1 MTTYHFR
8 VLRYV
13 HDVSTEEFVNI
24 GVVMW
29 IPEHSTLM
37 FRVNEQSGR
46 LSRFFNNFDSKSYRQ
61 MIHHLQS
68 SFKKVALDLRTL
80 RLFNDN
86 PENTSEIFYELV
98 REDASCFQ
106 WSSIMSGISTVPEQR
121 LDQLFEEFV
130 IFRKSQAP
138 VQRRNRRV
146 IWNTVRKALKAH
158 DLEKHV
164 QFSVIMKAASF
175 DWPFKLGWNN
185 GIPQVLEPI
194 SLAHQD
200 PVEIIDIANAWRG
213 RLSILAKEHNFKCT
227 AVISP
232 ANESVN
238 MTAYNQAYGLLKNA
252 RAMRTVITEDEVNDY
267 MPEIKQDL
275 SMENLDLQPSI
286 RS

>member
-37 FRVNEQSGR
+37 FRVNEQSRR
-46 LSRFFNNFDSKSYRQ
+46 LSGFFNDFDSKSYRL
-61 MIHHLQS
+61 MIRNLQS
-68 SFKKVALDLRTL
+68 SFNKVALDLPTL
-80 RLFNDN
+80 RLFKAK

-130 IFRKSQAP
+130 VVRKSHEP
-138 VQRRNRRV
+138 VQRRNKKM

-158 DLEKHV
+158 YIDKLVQYHV
-164 QFSVIMKAASF
+164 TMKAASF
-175 DWPFKLGWNN
+175 DWPFKMGWDN

-194 SLAHQD
+194 SLTLPD
-200 PVEIIDIANAWRG
+200 PVDIIDKANAWGG
-213 RLSILAKEHNFKCT
+213 RLSILSKDNTFKCT

-232 ANESVN
+232 ADEYVN
-238 MTAYNQAYGLLKNA
+238 MAAYNQSYAILKNA
-252 RAMRTVITEDEVNDY
+252 RSMRKVITEDEVNDY

-275 SMENLDLQPSI
+275 SIESPDMLSI
-286 RS
+286 L

>member
-37 FRVNEQSGR
+37 FRVNEQSRR
-46 LSRFFNNFDSKSYRQ
+46 LSGFFNNFDSKSYRQ
-61 MIHHLQS
+61 MIRNLQS
-68 SFKKVALDLRTL
+68 SFNKVALDLPTL
-80 RLFNDN
+80 RLFKDN
-86 PENTSEIFYELV
+86 TENTSEIFYELV

-106 WSSIMSGISTVPEQR
+106 WSSLMSGISTIPEQR

-130 IFRKSQAP
+130 IFRKSHEP
-138 VQRRNRRV
+138 VQRRNKRM
-146 IWNTVRKALKAH
+146 IWSTVFKALKAH

-164 QFSVIMKAASF
+164 QFRVIMKAASF
-175 DWPFKLGWNN
+175 DCPFRMGWNN

-194 SLAHQD
+194 SLTLGD
-200 PVEIIDIANAWRG
+200 PVEIIDIANAWSG
-213 RLSILAKEHNFKCT
+213 RLSILAEDHTFKCT

-232 ANESVN
+232 ADEYVN
-238 MTAYNQAYGLLKNA
+238 MTAYNQAYAILKNA
-252 RAMRTVITEDEVNDY
+252 RSMRKVIREDEVNDY

-275 SMENLDLQPSI
+275 SIESLDMQPVL
-286 RS
+286 